1 MPTVMKGL
9 AMKDSLKKGLIIG
22 AAGSAICV
30 LWHHLLTKKMM
41 QFAMDRVA
49 PQDRSNRKMRVSG
62 SPEMIETAEIVKK
75 AAGQLENSG
84 CEVVEITAHDG
95 IPLIGHWCPCEEP
108 ERIIVA
114 MHGWRSSWSHDF
126 GLIADFW
133 RNNHCAVLYVE
144 QRGQNNSG
152 GDHMGLGL
160 LERYD
165 CLTWAN
171 WINEKTG
178 KSIPIYLVGVSMGAT
193 SVLMASELELPDN
206 VYGIAADS
214 AFTSLHA
221 IWKHVSES
229 NLHIPYALHKAGA
242 DRMCKKRIQMDAD
255 AASTTEA
262 LKCCQIPVLFV
273 HGTDDHFVPVE
284 MTYENYK
291 ACASEKRLLIVP
303 GADHCM
309 SYLIGKIT
317 YERIAKEFW
326 EFCEQWKEKI
336 QI

>member
-1 MPTVMKGL
+1 MKGR

-41 QFAMDRVA
+41 QLAMDRVA
-49 PQDRSNRKMRVSG
+49 PQDRSNGKMRVSG
-62 SPEMIETAEIVKK
+62 SPEMIETTEIVKK
-75 AAGQLENSG
+75 AAGQLEKSG
-84 CEVVEITAHDG
+84 CDVVEITAHDG
-95 IPLIGHWCPCEEP
+95 ISLIGHWCPCEEP
-108 ERIIVA
+108 KRTIVA

-133 RNNHCAVLYVE
+133 RNNHCSVLYAE

-152 GDHMGLGL
+152 GDHMSLGL

-165 CLTWAN
+165 CLAWTN

-178 KSIPIYLVGVSMGAT
+178 KSIPIYLAGVSMGAT

-206 VYGIAADS
+206 VFGIAADS

-229 NLHIPYALHKAGA
+229 NLHIPYALHKTGA
-242 DRMCKKRIQMDAD
+242 DTLQQIEGNAIYPKVVGAKINLPAMWVLAAITIGGNLAGPIGMLLGVPAAAATYALLKEATDKRETHLKTQEKEQMGN
-255 AASTTEA
+255 SH
-262 LKCCQIPVLFV
+262 KQNI
-273 HGTDDHFVPVE
+273 
-284 MTYENYK
+284 
-291 ACASEKRLLIVP
+291 S
-303 GADHCM
+303 
-309 SYLIGKIT
+309 
-317 YERIAKEFW
+317 
-326 EFCEQWKEKI
+326 
-336 QI
+336 

>member
-1 MPTVMKGL
+1 MKGR

-41 QFAMDRVA
+41 QLAMDRVA
-49 PQDRSNRKMRVSG
+49 PQDRSNGKMRVSG
-62 SPEMIETAEIVKK
+62 SPEMIETTEIVKK
-75 AAGQLENSG
+75 AAGQLEICG
-84 CEVVEITAHDG
+84 CDVVEITAHDG
-95 IPLIGHWCPCEEP
+95 ISLIGHWCPCEEP
-108 ERIIVA
+108 KRTIVA

-133 RNNHCAVLYVE
+133 RNNHCSVLYAE

-152 GDHMGLGL
+152 GDHMSLGL

-165 CLTWAN
+165 CLAWTN

-178 KSIPIYLVGVSMGAT
+178 KSIPIYLAGVSMGAT

-206 VYGIAADS
+206 VFGIAADS

-229 NLHIPYALHKAGA
+229 NLHIPYALHKTGA

-262 LKCCQIPVLFV
+262 LKHCQIPVLFV

-291 ACASEKRLLIVP
+291 ACTSEKRLLIVP

-309 SYLIGKIT
+309 SYLVGKST

-326 EFCEQWKEKI
+326 EFCEQRKKNP
-336 QI
+336 